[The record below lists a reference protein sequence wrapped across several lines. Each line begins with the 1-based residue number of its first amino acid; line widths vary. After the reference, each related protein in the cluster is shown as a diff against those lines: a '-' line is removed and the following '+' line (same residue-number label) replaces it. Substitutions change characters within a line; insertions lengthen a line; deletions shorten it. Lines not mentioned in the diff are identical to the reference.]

1 VKKSYNKLAQKQNS
15 MSTLWEEPRSPSQSS
30 PFLPNLLLTT
40 IGSSDMVTYVSS
52 IAHSTHID
60 PVIVR
65 VQLAQERLHLDGGMI
80 MLMKLMMMTSAYRST
95 SLGQFASI
103 ED

>member
-1 VKKSYNKLAQKQNS
+1 

-30 PFLPNLLLTT
+30 PFLPNLVLTT